1 MDRWSIAVAG
11 VVVGVALF
19 AGPALAE
26 DPVEALPDIAAAPEY
41 TVTPPRDFADVKLAS
56 AGLVGSQSVAVN
68 PKNANVFVVAYINQ
82 GACWVRTSTNA
93 GRTWAG
99 AKKLPMPGGTASEDC
114 IGPALTWAPDGTRVY
129 AAYLRAATRTT
140 LQQKAVVSVSTDK
153 GATWSTP
160 KKVQSFSGFDHFVGL
175 ATPLQSEN
183 SEWLYFVSF
192 QYPTIY
198 FSRSNDQGKTWAAL
212 QQLVTCGGRDEYV
225 SYPSIAGGPGGEI
238 LVSWGSNYCG
248 STSKQQIEVRRSSNF
263 GDSFSPAVVAVPG
276 NGGRTAIA
284 FGTGGAAHLV
294 YSRDDSGSDGPNY
307 VFSTKAPYSSWSS
320 PVLLSDNSS
329 VRGISAPVLSVSR
342 CSSSASIL
350 HVAWLDERLGSGKY
364 NLYYTRKVARTGE
377 EWSAD
382 LRVSATAVASYASY
396 GYYYLE
402 PGIAASG
409 ATAVAL
415 WGQGA
420 ELDGPRPVRVS
431 RIAPGVRCP

>member
-1 MDRWSIAVAG
+1 MDTWSIAVAG
-11 VVVGVALF
+11 FVVGVALF
-19 AGPALAE
+19 AGSALAK
-26 DPVEALPDIAAAPEY
+26 DQVEALPDIAAAPEY
-41 TVTPPRDFADVKLAS
+41 TVTRPRDFADVKLAS

-99 AKKLPMPGGTASEDC
+99 AKKLPMPGGTASEYC
-114 IGPALTWAPDGTRVY
+114 ASPALTWAPDGTRVY
-129 AAYLRAATRTT
+129 AAYLRADVTT

-160 KKVQSFSGFDHFVGL
+160 KKVQSSSGFDHFVRL

-183 SEWLYFVSF
+183 SEWLYFVSL
-192 QYPTIY
+192 QYPTVY
-198 FSRSNDQGKTWAAL
+198 FSRSNDQGKTWSAL
-212 QQLVTCGGRDEYV
+212 QQLITCGGRDEYA

-248 STSKQQIEVRRSSNF
+248 DTAAQIEVRRSSNF
-263 GDSFSPAVVAVPG
+263 GGSFSPAVVAVPG

-294 YSRDDSGSDGPNY
+294 YIKDEYGNDGPNY

-320 PVLLSDNSS
+320 PVRLNNNSS
-329 VRGISAPVLSVSR
+329 VSGISAPVLSVSP

-377 EWSAD
+377 DWSPD
-382 LRVSATAVASYASY
+382 LRVSATTLASDPGY
-396 GYYYLE
+396 GYGLE
-402 PGIAASG
+402 PGLAAGG
-409 ATAVAL
+409 ATAIGL
-415 WGQGA
+415 WGQGS
-420 ELDGPRPVRVS
+420 EFDGPRPVRAS
-431 RIAPGVRCP
+431 RIAPGVSCP